1 MSDVTE
7 KELNDF
13 DDCIR
18 EVDEIEEQR
27 KTNRNL
33 LGKLEHLKQELKDTK
48 EDRDLWKHS
57 ERTCNTMFNEQL
69 DELEQLKQERD
80 DLKEENTRYRLYIEL
95 INRHTETALKEKQ

>member
-33 LGKLEHLKQELKDTK
+33 LGKLEHLKQE
-48 EDRDLWKHS
+48 
-57 ERTCNTMFNEQL
+57 
-69 DELEQLKQERD
+69 RD